1 MEYESKRISAR
12 GVIGLLFV
20 IIGGLF
26 LLNNMGII
34 HENISHIVFSW
45 PSVFIFIGLVSLLN
59 GRKPIIGG
67 LFLFFGIL
75 LIIPR
80 INPAVNY
87 DNDTVF
93 AIFLICA
100 GLLILFKKRTHY
112 KHKEK
117 IDAVIDDLKQKDWK
131 SKQWNTA
138 SDINDDKIDD
148 VSIFGG
154 SKKVLHSKNFQGGNI
169 TAIFGGSEIDLTEC
183 ELAPGENYIDV
194 LAIFG
199 GTTIIVPRDWKVMVN
214 VFPLFGGF
222 SIKGRRDP
230 NIDYD
235 PTKALIIKG
244 TVIFGGGEVKI
255 NTYQ

>member
-1 MEYESKRISAR
+1 MDYESKRISAR

-26 LLNNMGII
+26 LLNNLGII
-34 HENISHIVFSW
+34 HENISHLVFSW
-45 PSVFIFIGLVSLLN
+45 PGLFIFIGLISLVN
-59 GRKPIIGG
+59 GRKVVVGG

-75 LIIPR
+75 LMIPR
-80 INPAVNY
+80 VNPGIYY

-100 GLLILFKKRTHY
+100 GVLILFKRRTY
-112 KHKEK
+112 STHKQK
-117 IDAVIDDLKQKDWK
+117 IDAVIDDLKNTDWK
-131 SKQWNTA
+131 KKHWNTS
-138 SDINDDKIDD
+138 SDISEDKIDD

-154 SKKVLHSKNFQGGNI
+154 GKRVLHSKNFQGGNI
-169 TAIFGGSEIDLTEC
+169 TAIFGGSEIDLSEC

-199 GTTIIVPRDWKVMVN
+199 GTTIIVPKDWKVIVN

-230 NIDYD
+230 NVDYD

-255 NTYQ
+255 NTYM

>member
-34 HENISHIVFSW
+34 HENVSHIVFSW
-45 PSVFIFIGLVSLLN
+45 PSVFIFIGLVTLLN
-59 GRKPIIGG
+59 GRKPLMGG

-75 LIIPR
+75 FIIPR
-80 INPAVNY
+80 VNPSVYY
-87 DNDTVF
+87 DNDFVF

-100 GLLILFKKRTHY
+100 GLLILFKKRTHNR
-112 KHKEK
+112 HKEK
-117 IDAVIDDLKQKDWK
+117 IDAVIDDLKNKDWK

-138 SDINDDKIDD
+138 SEVNEDKIDD

-169 TAIFGGSEIDLTEC
+169 TAIFGGSEIDLSEC

-199 GTTIIVPRDWKVMVN
+199 GTTIIVPKDWKVIVN

-222 SIKGRRDP
+222 SIKGRKDP

-244 TVIFGGGEVKI
+244 TVIFGGGEVKL
-255 NTYQ
+255 NTYL